1 MPHPSDAAELRG
13 CEKLLNQVMNAEGV
27 VMVTSWLDPSR
38 IVGEG
43 NRVETAGYGN

>member
-1 MPHPSDAAELRG
+1 MQPNFVAVRN
-13 CEKLLNQVMNAEGV
+13 LNQVMNAEGV

-43 NRVETAGYGN
+43 NRVGTAGYGN